1 MLHRRLAIVS
11 ALILAT
17 AMPAAAAAPVSSP
30 GASAVARS
38 VAARKV
44 PAHQI
49 RVVLK
54 GDRLGKRARVT
65 LRAVAGPAKGISRT
79 VKVRKAKTV
88 RRLPA
93 GRYRVSGKP
102 IMAKGRTATATS
114 VRVRVTERRGATA
127 RLVYRVAGP
136 DVTAPGTV
144 QGLRVTSRSVTS
156 IGLAWTNPGDGDLAE
171 VIVRRA
177 PGTVAPA
184 TVAEGVGVALSSPTA
199 DALADSGLPAVSTYS
214 YSVFTRDASGNTG
227 AGVPVATSTYG
238 AIAAGDNHTCAIAA
252 GGTVKCWGS
261 NDDGQLGDDTKT
273 DRKQPVSVK
282 GLGNVVALAA
292 GELHTCA
299 LLGDG
304 RIACWGGNWSGQ
316 IGDGTNTMRL
326 VPVVVPGISTAT
338 GIGAGGEHS
347 CAVLRGGT
355 IQCWG
360 FNGSGQIGDGTTG
373 WRYAPVPVAGIDN
386 AVAVSTGSSHT
397 CALLTTGTV
406 RCWGSNVS
414 GQIGD
419 GTKGTARLTPAAV
432 IGITNATAVTAGGS
446 HTCALLSGG
455 TGVCWGS
462 NAFGQVGD
470 GTHSTDDRPTR
481 VSVAGLAA
489 ALAIDAGWQ
498 HTCAVLTDG
507 TAQCWGVN
515 GLGQL
520 GDGTDSTRY
529 LPTPVTGLERAVGIA
544 AGNGHTCAITT
555 ENQAFCWGGNDQGQL
570 GDGTQDSRSIPA
582 PTHGL

>member
-1 MLHRRLAIVS
+1 M
-11 ALILAT
+11 T
-17 AMPAAAAAPVSSP
+17 
-30 GASAVARS
+30 
-38 VAARKV
+38 
-44 PAHQI
+44 
-49 RVVLK
+49 
-54 GDRLGKRARVT
+54 
-65 LRAVAGPAKGISRT
+65 
-79 VKVRKAKTV
+79 
-88 RRLPA
+88 
-93 GRYRVSGKP
+93 
-102 IMAKGRTATATS
+102 
-114 VRVRVTERRGATA
+114 
-127 RLVYRVAGP
+127 
-136 DVTAPGTV
+136 
-144 QGLRVTSRSVTS
+144 
-156 IGLAWTNPGDGDLAE
+156 
-171 VIVRRA
+171 
-177 PGTVAPA
+177 
-184 TVAEGVGVALSSPTA
+184 
-199 DALADSGLPAVSTYS
+199 
-214 YSVFTRDASGNTG
+214 
-227 AGVPVATSTYG
+227 
-238 AIAAGDNHTCAIAA
+238 
-252 GGTVKCWGS
+252 
-261 NDDGQLGDDTKT
+261 
-273 DRKQPVSVK
+273 
-282 GLGNVVALAA
+282 
-292 GELHTCA
+292 
-299 LLGDG
+299 
-304 RIACWGGNWSGQ
+304 
-316 IGDGTNTMRL
+316 
-326 VPVVVPGISTAT
+326 
-338 GIGAGGEHS
+338 
-347 CAVLRGGT
+347 
-355 IQCWG
+355 
-360 FNGSGQIGDGTTG
+360 
-373 WRYAPVPVAGIDN
+373 VPVAGIDN

-507 TAQCWGVN
+507 SAQCWGVN